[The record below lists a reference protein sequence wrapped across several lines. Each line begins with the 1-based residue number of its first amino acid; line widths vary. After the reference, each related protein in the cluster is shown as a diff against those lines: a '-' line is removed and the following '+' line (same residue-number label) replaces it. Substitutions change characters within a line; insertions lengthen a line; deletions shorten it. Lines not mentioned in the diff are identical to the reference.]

1 MAEIIVRR
9 KSMNTG
15 RKSLIRGVVCLILVS
30 LIAQAAFAAIT
41 LNGTVPVG
49 QAGLVV
55 IQANKQ
61 PKSSG
66 VLKFKFSA
74 PTAGAYALNFCI
86 GPASNPCGSQTSYVV
101 VVPGGEALLAVVDAS
116 VFSDNVL
123 TVGQGTN
130 NPLPFS
136 VTIE

>member
-1 MAEIIVRR
+1 MKNAIRLFVAAIAVL
-9 KSMNTG
+9 
-15 RKSLIRGVVCLILVS
+15 SLVTLSI
-30 LIAQAAFAAIT
+30 QDAFASIT
-41 LNGTVPVG
+41 LNGTVPTG

-74 PTAGAYALNFCI
+74 PTAGAYAFNFCI
-86 GPASNPCGSQTSYVV
+86 GPASNPCGLPTSYVV
-101 VVPGGEALLAVVDAS
+101 VVPGGEERLAVVDAS
-116 VFSDNVL
+116 FFINKVL
-123 TVGQGTN
+123 TVSQGTN
-130 NPLPFS
+130 NPLPFA

>member
-1 MAEIIVRR
+1 MDSV
-9 KSMNTG
+9 
-15 RKSLIRGVVCLILVS
+15 RKSLTAGTASLILVS
-30 LIAQAAFAAIT
+30 LMAQSAFAAIT

-49 QAGLVV
+49 RAGLVL

-61 PKSSG
+61 PKTSG

-74 PTAGAYALNFCI
+74 PNAGAYAFNFCI
-86 GPASNPCGSQTSYVV
+86 GPAPNPCGLPTSYVV
-101 VVPGGEALLAVVDAS
+101 VVHGGEEKLAVVDAS
-116 VFSDNVL
+116 VFTNNVL
-123 TVGQGTN
+123 VVAQGTN